1 MQRSAA
7 TSQSC
12 ENWQRCWRRI
22 QMLSFFPPS
31 SFSLFLPAFTAIRA
45 TVGAWV
51 ACSNSSPSPCCC
63 YCCVCYIIICKH
75 LSIMQQQREQQQQ
88 QQQCLAG
95 YLQRPEDAPGEAMR
109 GKQPQQR
116 PTGHINFPHRPQHTR
131 QGALDAP
138 LETRAEGSAF
148 QRRSVWASIKCKWAT
163 PHQAQGQM
171 QRWWQVAQTLH
182 SCTLHVA
189 INHKTA
195 A

>member
-1 MQRSAA
+1 MLIEKFILISGEMQRSAA

-22 QMLSFFPPS
+22 KVLSYS
-31 SFSLFLPAFTAIRA
+31 LYFSPFLSRFLSAFTAIRA

-51 ACSNSSPSPCCC
+51 ACSTSSSSPSHSCCC

-116 PTGHINFPHRPQHTR
+116 PTGHINFPHRPQHTHTAGR
-131 QGALDAP
+131 PGCAP
-138 LETRAEGSAF
+138 GG
-148 QRRSVWASIKCKWAT
+148 V
-163 PHQAQGQM
+163 
-171 QRWWQVAQTLH
+171 
-182 SCTLHVA
+182 
-189 INHKTA
+189 
-195 A
+195 

>member
-12 ENWQRCWRRI
+12 ENWQRCSRRI
-22 QMLSFFPPS
+22 QMLSFFPSS
-31 SFSLFLPAFTAIRA
+31 SFSLILPAFTAIRA

-51 ACSNSSPSPCCC
+51 ACSTSPLCCCC

-75 LSIMQQQREQQQQ
+75 LSIMHQQREQQQQ

-148 QRRSVWASIKCKWAT
+148 QRRSVWASIKYKWAT

-171 QRWWQVAQTLH
+171 QRWWQVAGGTVAAQ
-182 SCTLHVA
+182 LHVA
-189 INHKTA
+189 RCDQS
-195 A
+195 

>member
-22 QMLSFFPPS
+22 KVPS
-31 SFSLFLPAFTAIRA
+31 ISRSFSPYFSPFLSHFLPAFTAIRA

-51 ACSNSSPSPCCC
+51 ACSTSSSPSPSCCC

-88 QQQCLAG
+88 QCLTG

-116 PTGHINFPHRPQHTR
+116 PTGHINFPHRPRHTHTAGR
-131 QGALDAP
+131 PGCAP
-138 LETRAEGSAF
+138 GG
-148 QRRSVWASIKCKWAT
+148 V
-163 PHQAQGQM
+163 
-171 QRWWQVAQTLH
+171 
-182 SCTLHVA
+182 
-189 INHKTA
+189 
-195 A
+195 